1 MLPIGI
7 SLARISILWYAY
19 CIVLLLRISSA
30 SFRSGKGETRVKKYV
45 IGVVLVLSVSIIF
58 QGFVIAGM
66 LGGRSKQAMTIQPT
80 GAAIWDLLKQ
90 MDYSKKWRM
99 WPGKTSLYPG
109 KEPHGALL
117 TTYVNIPVFMAI
129 AGKRGMLPNGSMIV
143 TQNYSAE
150 RNLTDITVMYKAA
163 AYNPEAGDWF
173 WVKYAPDGKVQ
184 AEGKVDTCIKC
195 HAAKKDNDYIMTT
208 PLK

>member
-1 MLPIGI
+1 
-7 SLARISILWYAY
+7 
-19 CIVLLLRISSA
+19 
-30 SFRSGKGETRVKKYV
+30 
-45 IGVVLVLSVSIIF
+45 
-58 QGFVIAGM
+58 
-66 LGGRSKQAMTIQPT
+66 MTIQPT
-80 GAAIWDLLKQ
+80 GTAIWDLLKQ

-117 TTYVNIPVFMAI
+117 TTYVNIPAFMAI

-143 TQNYSAE
+143 MENYSTD
-150 RNLTDITVMYKAA
+150 RKLTDITVMYKSA

-173 WVKYAPDGKVQ
+173 WAKYSPDGKVQ
-184 AEGKVDTCIKC
+184 AEGQAETCLKC
-195 HAAKKDNDYIMTT
+195 HAAKKDNDYIMTA

>member
-1 MLPIGI
+1 MAFLLHAFLFCGI
-7 SLARISILWYAY
+7 HNVSI
-19 CIVLLLRISSA
+19 LLLRISSA

-45 IGVVLVLSVSIIF
+45 IGVVLVLSVSIVF
-58 QGFVIAGM
+58 QGSVLAGM
-66 LGGRSKQAMTIQPT
+66 LGGRSRQAMTVQPT

-90 MDYSKKWRM
+90 MDYSKRWKM

-117 TTYVNIPVFMAI
+117 TTYVNIPAFMAV
-129 AGKRGMLPNGSMIV
+129 AGKRGKMPDGAVIV
-143 TQNYSAE
+143 MQNYSVDKKM
-150 RNLTDITVMYKAA
+150 TDITVMYRIA

-173 WVKYAPDGKVQ
+173 WAKYAPDGKVQ